1 SGSGRAPE
9 RHCEEIDAADDP
21 GTPSLERNPTWM
33 TYGRSPAVTW
43 LFFVTTL
50 IVAGFTFQVI
60 GAGPPGVHAD
70 TTIAAHTSS
79 DAIEN
84 FRIVD

>member
-1 SGSGRAPE
+1 
-9 RHCEEIDAADDP
+9 
-21 GTPSLERNPTWM
+21 M
-33 TYGRSPAVTW
+33 TW